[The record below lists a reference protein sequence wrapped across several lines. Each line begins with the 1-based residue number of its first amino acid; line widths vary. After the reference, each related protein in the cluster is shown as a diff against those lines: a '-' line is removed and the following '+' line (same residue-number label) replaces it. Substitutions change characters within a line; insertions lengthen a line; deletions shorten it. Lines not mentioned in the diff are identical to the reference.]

1 MRFALMIAA
10 AAFAISHQMPES
22 LAQTKLRIGHITSLT
37 SLTGQ
42 GTTKLATTAKEQ
54 SKGALEVEIYPNGQL
69 GGELELISQV
79 RLGTL
84 DLAMTGSGPL
94 ANVDPTFSLT
104 ELPFVWNSADS
115 AWQVLNG
122 PIGQNILARLEAKG
136 IKGLGWGVWGFRG
149 ILTNG
154 FQVNRPDDLKGRKIR
169 VIENPLY
176 LKTIRAFGGN
186 PVPMAW
192 PEVYSALQQH
202 TIDGVDTNYFGM
214 VDGALQEVAKNLAVT
229 DHIFTATVFMANLA
243 KFQSLSP
250 ELQDVLIKA
259 VHAAGETMRAGA
271 AKANRDAIAVME
283 QAGVKI
289 THPERAIFERP
300 AQPVQEE
307 FGKQIGG
314 SLLADVKAAQ
324 K

>member
-1 MRFALMIAA
+1 MRTLLMAAIAMCMVG
-10 AAFAISHQMPES
+10 SRVPDVM
-22 LAQTKLRIGHITSLT
+22 AQTKLRIGHITSLE

-42 GTTKLATTAKEQ
+42 GSTKLAATAKEL
-54 SKGALEVEIYPNGQL
+54 SKGALEIEIFPNAQL
-69 GGELELISQV
+69 GGELEMISEV
-79 RLGTL
+79 SLGTL
-84 DLAMTGSGPL
+84 DLVMTGAGPV
-94 ANVDPTFSLT
+94 ANVDPAFSLS
-104 ELPFVWNSADS
+104 ELPFVWNSADA
-115 AWQVLNG
+115 AWKVLNG
-122 PIGQNILARLEAKG
+122 PLGQKILARLEPKG

-154 FQVNRPDDLKGRKIR
+154 FAVTRPEDLKGRKIR
-169 VIENPLY
+169 VIENPIY

-214 VDGALQEVAKNLAVT
+214 TDGALQEVATNLAVT

-243 KFQSLSP
+243 KFRSLSP
-250 ELQDVLIKA
+250 ELQRDLIES

-271 AKANRDAIAVME
+271 AKANSDAIATME
-283 QAGVKI
+283 KAGVKI
-289 THPERAIFERP
+289 THPDRAAFEPLVR
-300 AQPVQEE
+300 PVQEE

-314 SLLADVKAAQ
+314 DLLADVRAAQ